1 MKDLHYQ
8 QRKNNGSR
16 EETITSNINIQ
27 SNLDITIQYT
37 MKPLVEQMIF
47 FTPSVDLIVN
57 CMKMTLIKKKLKWT
71 NLPVLS
77 LLCILSRFHCNIIGM
92 RDLTFQL
99 FYTIFSTKNDVD
111 TPSRD

>member
-1 MKDLHYQ
+1 MYNEALGRANDFLHPF
-8 QRKNNGSR
+8 SR
-16 EETITSNINIQ
+16 LNSKLYEN
-27 SNLDITIQYT
+27 NLD
-37 MKPLVEQMIF
+37 
-47 FTPSVDLIVN
+47 
-57 CMKMTLIKKKLKWT
+57 KKKLKWT

-111 TPSRD
+111 TPPRD